1 MQQLQ
6 FFSSAVGHGVKILGH
21 AGITI
26 TSKGVV
32 MWSPPT
38 HLEVW
43 CNLNLDQ
50 WPHDMHTC
58 ELQLGFWSQE
68 QFVDLLIAENE
79 TVASSFSHFVWQ
91 SFVYISMN
99 IARS

>member
-1 MQQLQ
+1 MQQFQ

-26 TSKGVV
+26 TSKGDV
-32 MWSPPT
+32 MWSPST

-43 CNLNLDQ
+43 CNLSLDQ
-50 WPHDMHTC
+50 WPNDMHTC
-58 ELQLGFWSQE
+58 ELQLGFWSQD

-79 TVASSFSHFVWQ
+79 TVASYFTHVVWQ
-91 SFVYISMN
+91 LFAYISMN
-99 IARS
+99 IFRS